1 MKTGKVLNPEK
12 VASMERYYLPYLK
25 VKGEDAMIPVVV
37 GVPLKTV
44 CSITQNKQDCNDLM
58 KIFENQH
65 YILTYCHYVSFHS
78 FSLIYI
84 ETRDLSI
91 DY

>member
-1 MKTGKVLNPEK
+1 MKTSEVLSPER
-12 VASMERYYLPYLK
+12 VASMERYCLPYLK

-44 CSITQNKQDCNDLM
+44 CSITHNKQDCNDFM

-65 YILTYCHYVSFHS
+65 YILSYCHYVSFMV
-78 FSLIYI
+78 
-84 ETRDLSI
+84 DC
-91 DY
+91 